1 MMCPVVGRR
10 EMVKMDEG
18 GGEEQEDLFVFHYT
32 IEGPMAPGGRATV
45 RMDERGWEGGGGKG

>member
-45 RMDERGWEGGGGKG
+45 RMDEREWEG